1 MTLNITP
8 SELEMEIKNFIIS
21 LKMKYIQ
28 LDTSVSPESVANL
41 VCNKMGVPIERV
53 RSKSRTQEVSFARHM
68 ICYVLKNKF
77 RLSLKDIGSVVG
89 IDDHTSVI
97 HANKKIQ
104 IRVDRSEKIK
114 AMTDVFFA
122 EIDKARAV

>member
-28 LDTSVSPESVANL
+28 MDTAVSPESVANL

-53 RSKSRTQEVSFARHM
+53 RSKSRTREVAFTRHM

-77 RLSLKDIGSVVG
+77 KMTLKDIGNVVG

-104 IRVDRSEKIK
+104 ARVNKSDKINDMAK
-114 AMTDVFFA
+114 MFFL